1 MKALVIKDGHLE
13 LQERP
18 RRSPGWGEALVRV
31 RAVGICATDLH
42 LLDGTQKFE
51 RSPQVLGHEIAGVV
65 ESVGGGGFSS
75 DWKGSRVIVDPVVGC
90 GVCPYCHAGRKL
102 LCKAGGELGTTWGD
116 GGYAEYVIVPATNL
130 HRWPV
135 ALSFEEGAVIEPLNC
150 TWGAFLRAQAQPGE
164 SVLIFGSGPAGLL
177 FLSLARAAGCAPVYM
192 IGRGA
197 VRLNLARQFGAA
209 QTWLYRDTDLQ
220 EKVLQATEGRGP
232 DIVVEA
238 SGADVAVHRAFEWV
252 RPGGRVV
259 LYGVSGT
266 GRANIASD
274 RIVQKDLQVVTG
286 IGAPLL
292 WDRAVQLAAGGRID
306 LRSLVTHR
314 FPLEKADEALS
325 IARDGDRAIK
335 VVLCP

>member
-18 RRSPGWGEALVRV
+18 CRPPGWGEALVRV

-42 LLDGTQKFE
+42 LLDGSQRFD
-51 RSPQVLGHEIAGVV
+51 RIPQVLGHEICGVV
-65 ESVGGGGFSS
+65 EKIGTGVASHWMGN
-75 DWKGSRVIVDPVVGC
+75 RVIVDPVIGC
-90 GVCPYCHAGRKL
+90 GVCPHCHAGRKL
-102 LCKAGGELGTTWGD
+102 LCKSGGELGTTGGD
-116 GGYAEYVIVPATNL
+116 GGYAEYVTVPAPNL
-130 HRWPV
+130 YRWPE
-135 ALSFEEGAVIEPLNC
+135 ALSFEEGAIMEPLNC

-177 FLSLARAAGCAPVYM
+177 FLALARTSGCAPVFM
-192 IGRGA
+192 IGRGE
-197 VRLNLARQFGAA
+197 VRLNAAKRFGAT
-209 QTWLYRDTDLQ
+209 QTWVYRDSDLQ

-238 SGADVAVHRAFEWV
+238 SGADRAVGQAFEWV

-259 LYGVSGT
+259 LYGVSDT
-266 GRANIASD
+266 GQANILSD
-274 RIVQKDLQVVTG
+274 RIVQKDLYVVTG
-286 IGAPLL
+286 IGSPLL
-292 WDRAVQLAAGGRID
+292 WDRAVQLAAGGLID
-306 LRSLVTHR
+306 FRSLVTHR
-314 FPLEKADEALS
+314 FPLEKAEEALS

>member
-1 MKALVIKDGHLE
+1 MKALVVKDGHLE

-18 RRSPGWGEALVRV
+18 CRPPGWGEALVRV

-42 LLDGTQKFE
+42 LLDGSQRFD

-65 ESVGGGGFSS
+65 ESTGSGVSS
-75 DWKGSRVIVDPVVGC
+75 NWIGSRVIVDPVIGC
-90 GVCPYCHAGRKL
+90 GMCSYCHAGRKL
-102 LCKAGGELGTTWGD
+102 LCKAGGELGTTGGD
-116 GGYAEYVIVPATNL
+116 GGYAEYVTVPAANL
-130 HRWPV
+130 YRWPE
-135 ALSFEEGAVIEPLNC
+135 ALSFEEGAIMEPLNC

-177 FLSLARAAGCAPVYM
+177 FLALARASGCTPICM
-192 IGRGA
+192 IGRGE
-197 VRLNLARQFGAA
+197 VRLNLAKRFGAA
-209 QTWLYRDTDLQ
+209 ETWVYRDAGLRD
-220 EKVLQATEGRGP
+220 KVMQATEGKGP

-238 SGADVAVHRAFEWV
+238 SGADTAVGQAFEWV

-259 LYGVSGT
+259 LYGVSDT
-266 GRANIASD
+266 GQANILSD
-274 RIVQKDLQVVTG
+274 RIIQKDLYVATG

-292 WDRAVQLAAGGRID
+292 WDRGVQLAAGGRLD

-314 FPLEKADEALS
+314 FPLEKAEEALAL
-325 IARDGDRAIK
+325 ARDGDRAIK

>member
-18 RRSPGWGEALVRV
+18 CRPPEWGEALVRV

-42 LLDGTQKFE
+42 LLDGSQKFE

-65 ESVGGGGFSS
+65 EKVGGGFFS
-75 DWKGSRVIVDPVVGC
+75 DWTGSRVIVDPVIGC
-90 GVCPYCHAGRKL
+90 GVCPYCRAGRKL
-102 LCKAGGELGTTWGD
+102 LCKSGGELGTTGGD
-116 GGYAEYVIVPATNL
+116 GGYAEYVIVPAANL
-130 HRWPV
+130 YRWPST
-135 ALSFEEGAVIEPLNC
+135 LSFEEGAVMEPLNC

-177 FLSLARAAGCAPVYM
+177 FLALARASGCTPVYM
-192 IGRGA
+192 IGRGE
-197 VRLNLARQFGAA
+197 VRLNLAKQFGATE
-209 QTWLYRDTDLQ
+209 TWVNRDADLQ
-220 EKVLQATEGRGP
+220 EKVLQATGGRGP

-266 GRANIASD
+266 GRANIASNQ
-274 RIVQKDLQVVTG
+274 IIQKDLQVVTG
-286 IGAPLL
+286 IGSPLL
-292 WDRAVQLAAGGRID
+292 WDKAVQLAAGGLID
-306 LRSLVTHR
+306 FRSLVTHR
-314 FPLEKADEALS
+314 FPLEKAEEALS
-325 IARDGDRAIK
+325 VARDGDRAIK